1 MENIHDFLTESDELE
16 IVQAI
21 TKAELNTSGE
31 IRIHLEN
38 QSDLEAFKRAT
49 QVFQE
54 LNMAN
59 TQNRNGVLFY
69 ICAHP
74 RSFVILGDQGIDA
87 LVKSENF
94 WESTKQIVI
103 DHFKQGNYK
112 QGLIDGVTKAGKKL
126 QDLFPANQINTNEI
140 SNEISKS

>member
-1 MENIHDFLTESDELE
+1 MDNIHDFLTKQDELQ

-21 TKAELNTSGE
+21 TNAEINTTGE

-38 QSDLEAFKRAT
+38 KSSIDSFERAT
-49 QVFQE
+49 EVFQE

-59 TQNRNGVLFY
+59 TKNRNAVLFY
-69 ICAHP
+69 ICAEP
-74 RSFVILGDQGIDA
+74 RGFVILGDQGIND
-87 LVKSENF
+87 LVKSEDF
-94 WESTKQIVI
+94 WESTKQLVI
-103 DHFKQGNYK
+103 NQFKIGNYK

-126 QDLFPANQINTNEI
+126 QELFPSDQTNTNEI